1 MTQNGKKKTMERV
14 VEWLEE
20 EGSGKS
26 LVNQKWDITPIEGT
40 DIIMAS
46 TEGLPFS
53 IGIDVTEKFVNLVIY
68 TGIETAVLPNQDR
81 LKLYRD
87 LLLLNNDNEMMKLL
101 LAGREETIGIRV
113 DLDILTLG
121 KMEFND
127 ALSSLIIGAEA
138 LRTTLSSGVPGQTDE
153 NEQKAIED
161 IIASELESGKSKES
175 IVKDLVSA
183 GMPKEDAT
191 AIVKEIADKLNIEA
205 RDRYIS

>member
-1 MTQNGKKKTMERV
+1 MTQNGKEKTLEKV
-14 VEWLEE
+14 VEWLGEV
-20 EGSGKS
+20 GNGKS
-26 LVNQKWDITPIEGT
+26 LVNQKWDMTPIEDT

-53 IGIDVTEKFVNLVIY
+53 IGIEITEKFVNLVIY

-87 LLLLNNDNEMMKLL
+87 LLLLNNENQMMKLL

-138 LRTTLSSGVPGQTDE
+138 LKTILSSNITGQTDE
-153 NEQKAIED
+153 KEQNSIED
-161 IIASELESGKSKES
+161 IIASELESGKSKKS
-175 IVKDLVSA
+175 IIKDLVSA
-183 GMPKEDAT
+183 GMSKEDAT
-191 AIVKEIADKLNIEA
+191 AIVKEIAEKLNMDA